1 MIRVD
6 LFLEELIKEVDSATL
21 LLNSKQV
28 IDKVNKNQQK
38 RVN

>member
-28 IDKVNKNQQK
+28 IDKVNKNEII
-38 RVN
+38 